1 MAAFDHIDGVDLH
14 IAQVLNCGACRLGP
28 AAKRRGFVEPLG
40 AQPNTFG
47 VGFSEREGQSAFARH
62 GRATVV
68 LVRAIQSAAPRGYSS
83 LRFVAFTRSFHFS
96 MSAWKNFLKFAWLSS
111 KSAAPD
117 FCSIARVSGCL
128 STASTSRAMRAPSSG
143 EIDAGAKNPCH
154 SVASYSGNPCSAMVG
169 MSGAPA

>member
-14 IAQVLNCGACRLGP
+14 ITQVLNCGARRLGP

-47 VGFSEREGQSAFARH
+47 VGFSEREGPSAFARH

-68 LVRAIQSAAPRGYSS
+68 LVRSIESAAPRGYSS
-83 LRFVAFTRSFHFS
+83 LRLVAFTRFFHFS

-111 KSAAPD
+111 KSATPTFAR
-117 FCSIARVSGCL
+117 FARVSGCL
-128 STASTSRAMRAPSSG
+128 STLSTSRAMRAPSSG
-143 EIDAGAKNPCH
+143 EMETGAKKPCH
-154 SVASYSGNPCSAMVG
+154 SVASYCGSPCSAMVG
-169 MSGAPA
+169 